1 MPSKPLQFQPEPKE
15 HRACGLLRLLLV
27 MLYDAIVVLAIL
39 MIAGAI
45 ALELPFSGQTAGKD
59 PAYTLYLL
67 SAWFLYLA
75 WCWRH
80 GGMTLGM
87 RAWKV
92 RLLNHLNDN
101 RYQPPRWWQCGLRF
115 IGAWLSLLPLGMG
128 YGWMLIDREQRSWH
142 DRLSRTH
149 LVYTAAGANRPVS
162 DAALEEVNRRHAE

>member
-1 MPSKPLQFQPEPKE
+1 MSPEPNQIE
-15 HRACGLLRLLLV
+15 PQHGHQTACGLLRLLLV

-45 ALELPFSGQTAGKD
+45 ALELPFSNQTAGKD

-67 SAWFLYLA
+67 SVWFLYLA
-75 WCWRH
+75 WCWRN

-92 RLLNHLNDN
+92 RLLNDSADDHN
-101 RYQPPRWWQCGLRF
+101 QPPHWWQCGLRF
-115 IGAWLSLLPLGMG
+115 LGAWLSLLPLGVG

-142 DRLSRTH
+142 DLLSHTRLVHT
-149 LVYTAAGANRPVS
+149 TANATSQVS
-162 DAALEEVNRRHAE
+162 DATPEEVNRRNAE